1 MRPSALLPYTT
12 IRCEEVSPV
21 GDSENERPTSVY
33 GVANRFLCLPHD
45 MFMMSSDRLDYE
57 MRCRESDSDRA
68 AARERF
74 AEVAEVTPVKVEP
87 HRSKEK

>member
-1 MRPSALLPYTT
+1 
-12 IRCEEVSPV
+12 
-21 GDSENERPTSVY
+21 
-33 GVANRFLCLPHD
+33 

-74 AEVAEVTPVKVEP
+74 AGVAEVTPVKADLHGFE
-87 HRSKEK
+87 EK

>member
-1 MRPSALLPYTT
+1 
-12 IRCEEVSPV
+12 
-21 GDSENERPTSVY
+21 
-33 GVANRFLCLPHD
+33 

-74 AEVAEVTPVKVEP
+74 AEVAEADARSRRELL
-87 HRSKEK
+87 RSKEK